1 MPVAPPLPRSAPLSF
16 GLATTTVAWLALPAL
31 LFAAAPASAQIDPC
45 DAVVEQIAEKIRRNG
60 VTAFDLF
67 VIDRDEPTLLKVVG
81 NCRGGRSVIVYARH
95 ASTVAPRDKAE
106 PGAEVESPAPAAA
119 PKTQAQA
126 PGVWSGGEIR
136 ECHFVYPKGW
146 VDEPVAGGDRD
157 GIVAPVNRAT
167 AARRVTPPP
176 ADRLADADLQLGFA
190 LRRQQNDETAA
201 DVLSRRSWEEV
212 SAGLLAA
219 DGVAD
224 LLPDEAAVQ
233 RDLGKRGPSRD
244 EWNWARSVAS
254 KGVFDQV
261 GLDTRRD
268 PALGATSNRVD
279 TFQFRVRQLFEGKQT
294 EESNQARVWHTGG
307 RWQVAVALN
316 PEWLSFEM
324 GGRLAERPIYEYRCS
339 AADSLARDR
348 FKAVCADFIERSTL
362 GPDFPQRRCERT
374 ASGLAFPG
382 RR

>member
-1 MPVAPPLPRSAPLSF
+1 
-16 GLATTTVAWLALPAL
+16 
-31 LFAAAPASAQIDPC
+31 
-45 DAVVEQIAEKIRRNG
+45 
-60 VTAFDLF
+60 
-67 VIDRDEPTLLKVVG
+67 
-81 NCRGGRSVIVYARH
+81 
-95 ASTVAPRDKAE
+95 
-106 PGAEVESPAPAAA
+106 
-119 PKTQAQA
+119 
-126 PGVWSGGEIR
+126 
-136 ECHFVYPKGW
+136 
-146 VDEPVAGGDRD
+146 
-157 GIVAPVNRAT
+157 
-167 AARRVTPPP
+167 
-176 ADRLADADLQLGFA
+176 
-190 LRRQQNDETAA
+190 
-201 DVLSRRSWEEV
+201 
-212 SAGLLAA
+212 
-219 DGVAD
+219 
-224 LLPDEAAVQ
+224 VQ

-254 KGVFDQV
+254 KGGFDQV